1 MTEATVRRMMDKY
14 GIPRRSNS
22 DAHLNYYR
30 RTSGGQSIEETSRST
45 LESIEELLSSL
56 QAVTPVNYDPPSREN
71 LSIPIPLK
79 CLEKNR
85 KLDATV
91 TLVLSDL
98 HLGHENFL
106 PDTFWSTISNL
117 CRMLE
122 AIQRFY
128 NVKRANLV
136 LNGDIVSGI
145 GVYRGQEFE
154 NIVPRGHWQVFLA
167 EVLLRKL
174 LGKIEKHVKIHRMYL
189 IKGTHETRE
198 NNYMLYLRK
207 IFHPLSVY
215 SSKSLILNIAEPIGK
230 YNILFTH
237 GRGRSSYY
245 PVSYEQ
251 VRNIWKAVRQLDV
264 PVEKVC
270 VGHSHW
276 LTPELDL
283 EGVSVCVTGGFQKWE
298 YTVPQRP
305 CGMLLIL
312 YSEGEASIVPVRPNP
327 DIEAREKNEPALE
340 YKNMRY
346 YAELLAE
353 HMKNEPAN

>member
-22 DAHLNYYR
+22 DAILNHYR
-30 RTSGGQSIEETSRST
+30 KMNSSVSLSEASLKALLAN
-45 LESIEELLSSL
+45 LEAI
-56 QAVTPVNYDPPSREN
+56 TPVNYDPPSREN
-71 LSIPIPLK
+71 LSIPVPLK

-85 KLDATV
+85 KLDATA

-98 HLGHENFL
+98 HLGHESHL
-106 PDTFWSTISNL
+106 PDTYWSTIGNL
-117 CRMLE
+117 CRILK
-122 AIQRFY
+122 AASWLFNIR
-128 NVKRANLV
+128 RTTLV
-136 LNGDIVSGI
+136 LNGDIVSGV
-145 GVYRGQEFE
+145 GVYRGQEFQ
-154 NIVPRGHWQVFLA
+154 NIVSRGHWQVFVA
-167 EVLLRKL
+167 ETVIRKTIS
-174 LGKIEKHVKIHRMYL
+174 KIENHIKINRMYL
-189 IKGTHETRE
+189 IKGTHESLE
-198 NNYMLYLRK
+198 SNYMLYLRK

-245 PVSYEQ
+245 PISYEQ

-312 YSEGEASIVPVRPNP
+312 YSEGEASVVPVRPDP
-327 DIEAREKNEPALE
+327 EIEAREKNEPALE

-353 HMKNEPAN
+353 HMRNEPAN

>member
-1 MTEATVRRMMDKY
+1 MSETAIRRKMDKY

-22 DAHLNYYR
+22 DAILNHYR
-30 RTSGGQSIEETSRST
+30 KMNNSKSLSEGSLKDLLAN
-45 LESIEELLSSL
+45 LEAI
-56 QAVTPVNYDPPSREN
+56 TPVNYNPPSREN
-71 LSIPIPLK
+71 LSVPVPLK

-117 CRMLE
+117 CRVLK
-122 AIQRFY
+122 AISWFF

-145 GVYRGQEFE
+145 GVYRGQEFQ
-154 NIVPRGHWQVFLA
+154 NIVSRGHWQVFVA
-167 EVLLRKL
+167 ETVIKQTLE
-174 LGKIEKHVKIHRMYL
+174 KIEKHVKVSRIYL
-189 IKGTHETRE
+189 IKGTHESME
-198 NNYMLYLRK
+198 SNYMLYLRK
-207 IFHPLSVY
+207 IFDPLAVY
-215 SSKSLILNIAEPIGK
+215 SSKFLILNIAEPIGK
-230 YNILFTH
+230 YNVLFTH
-237 GRGRSSYY
+237 GQGRSSYY
-245 PVSYEQ
+245 PVSYQQ
-251 VRNIWKAVRQLDV
+251 VRNIWKAVRQINV

-283 EGVSVCVTGGFQKWE
+283 EGVSVCCTGGFQKWE

-312 YSEGEASIVPVRPNP
+312 YCDGEATVVPVRPDP
-327 DIEAREKNEPALE
+327 QIEAREKNEHALE

-346 YAELLAE
+346 YAELLSE